1 MSTYDGNS
9 TTILT
14 ASDDTDSDT
23 RRAQQSRRRLEN
35 RRNRH
40 NARRELHLTAQY
52 PIRRLLAGAA

>member
-9 TTILT
+9 TPAPTT
-14 ASDDTDSDT
+14 SDDVDGDT

-40 NARRELHLTAQY
+40 NARAELHRTAQY
-52 PIRRLLAGAA
+52 PIRRLLAGVR